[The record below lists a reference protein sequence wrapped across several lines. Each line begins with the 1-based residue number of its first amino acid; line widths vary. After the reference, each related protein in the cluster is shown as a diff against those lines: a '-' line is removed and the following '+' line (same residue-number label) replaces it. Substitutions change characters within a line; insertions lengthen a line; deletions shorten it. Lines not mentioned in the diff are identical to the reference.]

1 MTKQEL
7 TADLRRCCG
16 GASFITRTELAKY
29 LGYSCPKRVDRYLQ
43 GLERVSKTKYFI
55 PDVSESLIRYRT

>member
-1 MTKQEL
+1 MTKAEL

-16 GASFITRTELAKY
+16 GASFITRTELARY
-29 LGYSCPKRVDRYLQ
+29 LGYSCPKRVDKYLH

-55 PDVSESLIRYRT
+55 NDVAGAIISYKE